1 MAPGFYAVMKT
12 YVLPEISK
20 RPKISPRTQ
29 REDNSTADGR
39 RYTQMGAGQN
49 VKSEWPRKGAK
60 SAKERG

>member
-49 VKSEWPRKGAK
+49 VKSE
-60 SAKERG
+60 